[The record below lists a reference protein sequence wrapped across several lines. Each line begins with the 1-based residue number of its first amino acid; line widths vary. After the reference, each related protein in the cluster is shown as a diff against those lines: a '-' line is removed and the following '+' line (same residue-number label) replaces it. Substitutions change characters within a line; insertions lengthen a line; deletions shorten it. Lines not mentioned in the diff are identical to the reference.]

1 MNITV
6 AILGL
11 AFLIL
16 LHEAGHFFV
25 ARWVG
30 MSPRRFYLGF
40 PPALVKVRRNGI
52 EYGIGAIPLGGYVK
66 IPGMHRPAASDIDV
80 QLGPALKEDARLFP
94 KAARVKRALE
104 AGNLEGAR
112 ESLPELEQA
121 VADAELSAPAERA
134 AQRCLTELRDALGKD
149 AYWRQTTWKRI
160 AVIFA
165 GPGANILLAILLPT
179 IAFLIGA
186 PGSASRTVRHV
197 EPNTP
202 AAAIRLHPGDTIVAV
217 NGAPTPTFDAV
228 SRSIRG
234 SQGQPITVTVVRGE
248 HTRLLGPVRAK
259 KLGADYYAIGFQPD
273 WNEEK
278 RGLAGALSLS
288 VTRVGEGAKAIVTF
302 LPRLVTESGRKEVS
316 SPVGIVDQSSRVV
329 SFNFP
334 LYLVLLG
341 LISLSLAILNLLPL
355 LPLDGGH
362 ILFSIIEGLR
372 GRAVGREVY
381 ERVSA
386 IGIALFLLLWFIGLS
401 NDIGRLG
408 GG

>member
-1 MNITV
+1 MNVTI

-25 ARWVG
+25 ARAVG

-40 PPALVKVRRNGI
+40 PPALVKVRRKGI

-80 QLGPALKEDARLFP
+80 QLGPALKEDPRLFP

-104 AGNLEGAR
+104 AGNLNAAR
-112 ESLPELEQA
+112 DFLPELEQA
-121 VADAELSAPAERA
+121 VAEANLTAPAERA
-134 AQRCLTELRDALGKD
+134 AQRCLNELRDALSGD

-165 GPGANILLAILLPT
+165 GPGMNILLAILLPT
-179 IAFLIGA
+179 IAYLIGA
-186 PGSASRTVRHV
+186 PGPASRTVKRV
-197 EPNTP
+197 EPDTP
-202 AAAIRLHPGDTIVAV
+202 AAAIRLHPRDTIVAI
-217 NGAPTPTFDAV
+217 NGAPTPAFSDV
-228 SRSIRG
+228 SRGIRG
-234 SQGQPITVTVVRGE
+234 SQGRPITVTVVRDG
-248 HTRLLGPVRAK
+248 HVRMLGPVRAEK
-259 KLGADYYAIGFQPD
+259 MNGYYAIGFQPG
-273 WNEEK
+273 WTELK
-278 RGLAGALSLS
+278 YGLGGALGRSLRL
-288 VTRVGEGAKAIVTF
+288 TGEGAQAIVTF

-316 SPVGIVDQSSRVV
+316 SPVGIVDQSQQVV

-334 LYLVLLG
+334 LYLVMLG

-386 IGIALFLLLWFIGLS
+386 IGIALFLVLWFIGLS
-401 NDIGRLG
+401 NDISRLRG
-408 GG
+408 G